1 LPKYFQGF
9 DVKQFVYA
17 AISSFAFCAM
27 AVGPAVAQA
36 EVLLLGS
43 SQIHFTQISKTK
55 LRDLYTGQSQTVG
68 KAPVLVIDRHQE
80 FDKREGF
87 ISNMLGFTSEEF
99 VTVQRLLECIGIS
112 KAPTVARDGKHMIE
126 LLANNPNALGYV
138 TREELAL
145 NAGSSKFKFIKVLS
159 E

>member
-1 LPKYFQGF
+1 LPKHFQGF
-9 DVKQFVYA
+9 DVKQFLYA
-17 AISSFAFCAM
+17 AISGLALCVM
-27 AVGPAVAQA
+27 AVVPDVARA
-36 EVLLLGS
+36 DVLLVGS

-68 KAPVLVIDRHQE
+68 KSPVLVIDRHHE
-80 FDKREGF
+80 FDQREGF

-126 LLANNPNALGYV
+126 LLASNPNALGYV
-138 TREELAL
+138 TRDELAQ
-145 NAGSSKFKFIKVLS
+145 NAGQSKFKLIKVLA

>member
-1 LPKYFQGF
+1 MPKYFQGF
-9 DVKQFVYA
+9 DVKQFVRA
-17 AISSFAFCAM
+17 AIYSLALCATVVM
-27 AVGPAVAQA
+27 PGVAWA
-36 EVLLLGS
+36 EVLLIGS

-68 KAPVLVIDRHQE
+68 NSAVLVIDRDRE
-80 FDKREGF
+80 FDHKERF
-87 ISNMLGFTSEEF
+87 ISSTLGFTSEEF
-99 VTVQRLLECIGIS
+99 LTVQRLLECIGIS

-138 TREELAL
+138 TREELTH
-145 NAGSSKFKFIKVLS
+145 NAGRLKFKHIKVLA